1 MGKNVSIAFPFFYSS
16 GVSEK
21 KKWERKTFSDYWLVH
36 LFLNI
41 FLLLGINQP
50 CAKSNIKKHIHFGS
64 IDKQSP
70 EIHSNNF
77 DGEKKKIDS
86 RFYRRSIWYWSIY
99 NFGHSIIYFL
109 NVCKLNRLKAKEKID
124 PFSCPISKHLHENLY
139 KSLDLK
145 KSYIEKKKNS
155 SMPVLS
161 VHFFSTFSAH
171 LQHTHSFIPKITKKT
186 ANFSMKL
193 SITVCI
199 ISNGNLIVVK
209 VLLDN
214 LCWWQWNSGIQ
225 SEKET
230 IQKTILLKEQQ
241 FIAHCILNTLLH
253 V

>member
-1 MGKNVSIAFPFFYSS
+1 M
-16 GVSEK
+16 
-21 KKWERKTFSDYWLVH
+21 ER
-36 LFLNI
+36 
-41 FLLLGINQP
+41 
-50 CAKSNIKKHIHFGS
+50 
-64 IDKQSP
+64 
-70 EIHSNNF
+70 
-77 DGEKKKIDS
+77 KKIDS
-86 RFYRRSIWYWSIY
+86 QFCRRSIWYWSIY

-109 NVCKLNRLKAKEKID
+109 NVCELNRLKAKEKID

-145 KSYIEKKKNS
+145 KSYIEKKNS
-155 SMPVLS
+155 SMLVLS
-161 VHFFSTFSAH
+161 VHFFFLLFQLICNIHTRSYRR
-171 LQHTHSFIPKITKKT
+171 LQKKT

-225 SEKET
+225 SQKET
-230 IQKTILLKEQQ
+230 SQKTILFKEHQ